1 MTEFKVKQ
9 LILFPSYWKILR
21 FEENKINWYR
31 EGKVIFLSYNPGED
45 TIKILKCL
53 NCWGDYRSR
62 LIRHRTVRY
71 YEVRLQR

>member
-31 EGKVIFLSYNPGED
+31 EGKVMFCHIAPGK
-45 TIKILKCL
+45 TP
-53 NCWGDYRSR
+53 YR
-62 LIRHRTVRY
+62 Y
-71 YEVRLQR
+71 